1 MRQTELL
8 DEPITTDS
16 EIQGIPKRRRW
27 PRWLLIIVAVAFIT
41 IFAWPPGVVFYTDWL
56 WFKDLGY
63 QTVFSTMLVTKV
75 TLGLTVGLLAAAFTW
90 LNFGLAL
97 RPSHEPADVQEVS
110 RETGGEAGWEA
121 GPRSFVINGQRIPVP
136 DLARLAGRLALP
148 AALAIGAY
156 AGLLAWGAW
165 DIWLRYRYQSPFG
178 EADPIFGRDIAFYF
192 FTLPALDAL
201 ASLLFTLALVSLIGT
216 AAIYVVRGAARV
228 AMREPMLGSDTFS
241 KLRQFAVGRG
251 PRAHLLSLV
260 AVMFL
265 ALAGQAYLG
274 IPNLLFSTSGP
285 VAGASYTDIN
295 ATLPLLYMQVGVAAL
310 VAVLAAASLLRSK
323 SGLLWVGLGL
333 YLLTLIGGLL
343 YPAIVQR
350 FSVGPN
356 ELAKETPYII
366 HNIAATRKA
375 FGLDHVEERELPGET
390 ALTAQD
396 IQENQGTINNV
407 RLWDQQPLLDT
418 FSQIQE
424 IRTYYD
430 FKSVDNDRY
439 RINGELRQVMLSAR
453 ELSSASL
460 PNRNWINEQLTFTHG
475 FGLTLGPVNQVT
487 LEGLPV
493 LFVKD
498 IPPVSSAPALKVDR
512 PEIYFGELS
521 NDRVY
526 VKTKSKEFNYP
537 AGEENVFASF
547 AGAGGVAIGST
558 WRQLLFAARFGD
570 LKLLLSNDLTPESR
584 VLYHR
589 NIKERLGQLAPFL
602 SFDDDPYLVI
612 SEGRLFWIVD
622 AYTVSDRYPYSQPA
636 GSGVNY
642 IRNSVKAVAD
652 AYQGHV
658 RLYIAD
664 ERDPLI
670 QTWARIFPGVLKPL
684 SEMPADLR
692 AHLRYP
698 EDIFK
703 IQTAVYSTYHMDQPQ
718 VFYNKEDQWSVVS
731 MAEKQGEAE
740 SQTMEP
746 YYTIMKLPS
755 ERTEEFLLLLPFT
768 PKRKDNLGAWMVARA
783 DGEHYGRLLVY
794 RFPKQKL
801 IYGPR
806 QIVARINQDP
816 EISRQL
822 SLWNQRGS
830 QVIFGALLVIPIKE
844 SLIYVQPLY
853 LRAETG
859 KIPELKRVIVAAENR
874 IAMEPTLEAGLARI
888 FGNASSAA
896 EDLAQTSQQIPQR
909 ASRVGETPAAQ
920 SASDVQSLAAQARQ
934 HYDRALQAQREG
946 DWTRY
951 GEEIKRLGA
960 AIEQISKQR

>member
-8 DEPITTDS
+8 DEPITT
-16 EIQGIPKRRRW
+16 EPEVQGIPKRRRR

-41 IFAWPPGVVFYTDWL
+41 IFAWLPGVVFYTDWL

-90 LNFGLAL
+90 LNFGLAV
-97 RPSHEPADVQEVS
+97 RPSHEPANVQEVS

-121 GPRSFVINGQRIPVP
+121 GPRSFVINGQRIPAP

-148 AALAIGAY
+148 AAVAIGAY

-192 FTLPALDAL
+192 FTLPALEAL
-201 ASLLFTLALVSLIGT
+201 ASLLFIVTVVSLIGT

-356 ELAKETPYII
+356 ELAMETPYII

-375 FGLDHVEERELPGET
+375 FGLDQVEERELPGET

-396 IQENQGTINNV
+396 IQENQATINNV

-498 IPPVSSAPALKVDR
+498 IPPVSSAPALKIER

-526 VKTKSKEFNYP
+526 VKTKAKEFNYP

-547 AGAGGVAIGST
+547 AGAGGVAIDST
-558 WRQLLFAARFGD
+558 WRQLLFASRFRD

-584 VLYHR
+584 VLYYR
-589 NIKERLGQLAPFL
+589 NIKERLDQVAPFL
-602 SFDDDPYLVI
+602 SFDSDPYLVI

-622 AYTVSDRYPYSQPA
+622 AYTVSDRYPYSQPV
-636 GSGVNY
+636 GGVNY
-642 IRNSVKAVAD
+642 IRNSVKAVVD

-731 MAEKQGEAE
+731 MAEKQGDAE
-740 SQTMEP
+740 SQAMEP

-755 ERTEEFLLLLPFT
+755 ERTEEFILLLPFT
-768 PKRKDNLGAWMVARA
+768 PKRKDNLAAWMVARA

-816 EISRQL
+816 EISREL

-853 LRAETG
+853 MRAETG

-896 EDLAQTSQQIPQR
+896 EDLAQTSQQIPQQ

-920 SASDVQSLAAQARQ
+920 SAATTQSLAAQARQ

>member
-8 DEPITTDS
+8 DEPIITDS
-16 EIQGIPKRRRW
+16 EIQGIPKRRRR

-90 LNFGLAL
+90 LNFGLAV
-97 RPSHEPADVQEVS
+97 RPSHDPADVQEVS

-121 GPRSFVINGQRIPVP
+121 GPRSFVINGQRIPAP

-192 FTLPALDAL
+192 FTLPALEAL
-201 ASLLFTLALVSLIGT
+201 ASLLFIVTVVSLIGT
-216 AAIYVVRGAARV
+216 AAIYVVREAARV

-265 ALAGQAYLG
+265 AMAGQAYLG

-295 ATLPLLYMQVGVAAL
+295 ATLPLLYAQVGVAAL

-356 ELAKETPYII
+356 ELAMETPYII

-396 IQENQGTINNV
+396 IQENQATINNV

-453 ELSSASL
+453 ELSSESL

-498 IPPVSSAPALKVDR
+498 IPPVSSAPVLKIER

-526 VKTKSKEFNYP
+526 VKTKAKEFNYP

-547 AGAGGVAIGST
+547 AGVGGVAIDST
-558 WRQLLFAARFGD
+558 WRQLLFASRFRD

-584 VLYHR
+584 VLYYR

-602 SFDDDPYLVI
+602 RFDGDPYMVI

-622 AYTVSDRYPYSQPA
+622 AYTVSDRYPYSQPV
-636 GSGVNY
+636 GGVNY
-642 IRNSVKAVAD
+642 IRNSVKAVVD
-652 AYQGHV
+652 AYHGHV
-658 RLYIAD
+658 QLYIAN

-731 MAEKQGEAE
+731 MAEKQVEAE
-740 SQTMEP
+740 SPTMEP

-755 ERTEEFLLLLPFT
+755 ERTEEFILLLPFT
-768 PKRKDNLGAWMVARA
+768 PKRKDNLAAWMVARA

-853 LRAETG
+853 MRAETG

-874 IAMEPTLEAGLARI
+874 IAMEPTLEAGLARV
-888 FGNASSAA
+888 FGNAPSAA
-896 EDLAQTSQQIPQR
+896 EDLAQTSPQ

-920 SASDVQSLAAQARQ
+920 SAANAQNLAAQARQ

-960 AIEQISKQR
+960 AIEQMSKQR

>member
-1 MRQTELL
+1 M
-8 DEPITTDS
+8 
-16 EIQGIPKRRRW
+16 
-27 PRWLLIIVAVAFIT
+27 IIVAVAFIT
-41 IFAWPPGVVFYTDWL
+41 IFAWLPGVVFYTDWL

-97 RPSHEPADVQEVS
+97 RPSHDPADVQEVS
-110 RETGGEAGWEA
+110 RETGGEAGWDA
-121 GPRSFVINGQRIPVP
+121 GPRSFVINGQRIPAP

-148 AALAIGAY
+148 AAVAIGAY

-192 FTLPALDAL
+192 FTLPALEAL
-201 ASLLFTLALVSLIGT
+201 ASLLFIVTVVSLIGT
-216 AAIYVVRGAARV
+216 AAIYVVREAARV
-228 AMREPMLGSDTFS
+228 AMREPMPGSDTFS

-265 ALAGQAYLG
+265 AMAGQAYLG

-333 YLLTLIGGLL
+333 YLLTLIGGFL

-356 ELAKETPYII
+356 ELAMETPYII
-366 HNIAATRKA
+366 HNIDATRKA
-375 FGLDHVEERELPGET
+375 FGLDKVEERELPGET

-396 IQENQGTINNV
+396 IQDNQATINNV

-453 ELSSASL
+453 ELSSESL
-460 PNRNWINEQLTFTHG
+460 PNRNWINEQLTFTQG

-498 IPPVSSAPALKVDR
+498 IPPVSSAPALKIER

-526 VKTKSKEFNYP
+526 VKTKAKEFNYP

-558 WRQLLFAARFGD
+558 WRQLLFATRFRD
-570 LKLLLSNDLTPESR
+570 MKLLLSNDLTPESR

-612 SEGRLFWIVD
+612 SEGRFFWIAD
-622 AYTVSDRYPYSQPA
+622 AYTVSDRYPYSQPV
-636 GSGVNY
+636 GGGVNY
-642 IRNSVKAVAD
+642 IRNSVKAVVD
-652 AYQGHV
+652 AYHGHV

-703 IQTAVYSTYHMDQPQ
+703 IQTSVYSTYHMDQPL

-731 MAEKQGEAE
+731 MAEKQGESE
-740 SQTMEP
+740 SQVMEP

-755 ERTEEFLLLLPFT
+755 ERTEEFILLLPFT
-768 PKRKDNLGAWMVARA
+768 PKRKDNLAAWMVARA
-783 DGEHYGRLLVY
+783 DGAHYGRLLVY

-806 QIVARINQDP
+806 QIAARINQDP
-816 EISRQL
+816 EIARQL
-822 SLWNQRGS
+822 SLWNQGGS
-830 QVIFGALLVIPIKE
+830 QVNLGTLLVIPIKE

-896 EDLAQTSQQIPQR
+896 EDLAQTSQQTSPQ

-920 SASDVQSLAAQARQ
+920 SAANAQNLAAQAMQ

-960 AIEQISKQR
+960 AIEQMSKQR

>member
-1 MRQTELL
+1 M
-8 DEPITTDS
+8 
-16 EIQGIPKRRRW
+16 
-27 PRWLLIIVAVAFIT
+27 IIAAVVFIT
-41 IFAWPPGVVFYTDWL
+41 IFAWPLWAVFYTDWL

-75 TLGLTVGLLAAAFTW
+75 TLGLTVGLLAAAGAW

-97 RPSHEPADVQEVS
+97 RLSHEPAYIQEVS
-110 RETGGEAGWEA
+110 KEAGGEGGREA
-121 GPRSFVINGQRIPVP
+121 GPRSFVINGQRIPAP
-136 DLARLAGRLALP
+136 DLARLIRRLALP

-192 FTLPALDAL
+192 FTLPALEAL
-201 ASLLFTLALVSLIGT
+201 ASLLLTLALVSLVGT
-216 AAIYVVRGAARV
+216 AAIYVFRVAARM
-228 AMREPMLGSDTFS
+228 AMREPMPGQMLGSDIFS
-241 KLRQFAVGRG
+241 KLRQFALGRG

-260 AVMFL
+260 AIMFL

-285 VAGASYTDIN
+285 VAGASYVDIN
-295 ATLPLLYMQVGVAAL
+295 ATAPLLYTQVGVAAL
-310 VAVLAAASLLRSK
+310 VAVLAAATLLRSK

-333 YLLTLIGGLL
+333 YLLTLISGFL

-356 ELAKETPYII
+356 ELALETPYII

-375 FGLDHVEERELPGET
+375 FGLDQVEERELPGET

-396 IQENQGTINNV
+396 IQENPGTINNV

-487 LEGLPV
+487 PEGLPV

-498 IPPVSSAPALKVDR
+498 IPPASSVPALKIER

-526 VKTKSKEFNYP
+526 VKTKAREFNYP
-537 AGEENVFASF
+537 AGEENVFANF
-547 AGAGGVAIGST
+547 AGASGVSIGST
-558 WRQLLFAARFGD
+558 WRQLLFAARFRD
-570 LKLLLSNDLTPESR
+570 LKLLLSKDLTPESR

-589 NIKERLGQLAPFL
+589 GIKERLGRLAPFL
-602 SFDDDPYLVI
+602 IFDDDPYLVI
-612 SEGRLFWIVD
+612 SEGRLFWIAD

-636 GSGVNY
+636 DGGVNY
-642 IRNSVKAVAD
+642 IRNSVKAVVD
-652 AYQGHV
+652 AYHGHV

-670 QTWARIFPGVLKPL
+670 QTWARVFPGVLEPL
-684 SEMPADLR
+684 SEMSADLR

-703 IQTAVYSTYHMDQPQ
+703 IQTTVYSTYHMDQPQ
-718 VFYNKEDQWSVVS
+718 VFYNKEDQWSIAS
-731 MAEKQGEAE
+731 MAEKQGDSE
-740 SQTMEP
+740 SQAMEP
-746 YYTIMKLPS
+746 YYTIMKLPG
-755 ERTEEFLLLLPFT
+755 ERTEEFIFLLPFT
-768 PKRKDNLGAWMVARA
+768 PKRKDNLAAWMAARA
-783 DGEHYGRLLVY
+783 DGPHYGRLLVY

-806 QIVARINQDP
+806 QIAARINQDP
-816 EISRQL
+816 EIVRQL

-830 QVIFGALLVIPIKE
+830 QVNLGTLLVIPIKE

-888 FGNASSAA
+888 FGNAPSAA
-896 EDLAQTSQQIPQR
+896 ENLAQASQQITPQ

-920 SASDVQSLAAQARQ
+920 SAANTQSLAAQAMQ
-934 HYDRALQAQREG
+934 HYDRAIQAQREG
-946 DWTRY
+946 DWARY
-951 GEEIKRLGA
+951 GEEIKRLRA
-960 AIEQISKQR
+960 AIEQISKRR

>member
-1 MRQTELL
+1 
-8 DEPITTDS
+8 
-16 EIQGIPKRRRW
+16 
-27 PRWLLIIVAVAFIT
+27 
-41 IFAWPPGVVFYTDWL
+41 
-56 WFKDLGY
+56 
-63 QTVFSTMLVTKV
+63 
-75 TLGLTVGLLAAAFTW
+75 
-90 LNFGLAL
+90 
-97 RPSHEPADVQEVS
+97 
-110 RETGGEAGWEA
+110 
-121 GPRSFVINGQRIPVP
+121 
-136 DLARLAGRLALP
+136 
-148 AALAIGAY
+148 
-156 AGLLAWGAW
+156 
-165 DIWLRYRYQSPFG
+165 
-178 EADPIFGRDIAFYF
+178 
-192 FTLPALDAL
+192 
-201 ASLLFTLALVSLIGT
+201 
-216 AAIYVVRGAARV
+216 
-228 AMREPMLGSDTFS
+228 
-241 KLRQFAVGRG
+241 
-251 PRAHLLSLV
+251 
-260 AVMFL
+260 
-265 ALAGQAYLG
+265 
-274 IPNLLFSTSGP
+274 
-285 VAGASYTDIN
+285 
-295 ATLPLLYMQVGVAAL
+295 LPLLYMQVGVTAL

-333 YLLTLIGGLL
+333 YLLTLTGGLL

-375 FGLDHVEERELPGET
+375 FGLDQVEERELPGET

-396 IQENQGTINNV
+396 IQENQATINNV

-439 RINGELRQVMLSAR
+439 HINGELRQVMLSAR

-498 IPPVSSAPALKVDR
+498 IPPVSSAPALKIER

-526 VKTKSKEFNYP
+526 VKTKAKEFNYP

-558 WRQLLFAARFGD
+558 WRQLLFATRFGD

-602 SFDDDPYLVI
+602 SFDDDPYMVI
-612 SEGRLFWIVD
+612 SEGRLFWIAD
-622 AYTVSDRYPYSQPA
+622 AYTVSDRYPYSQPV
-636 GSGVNY
+636 GGGVNY
-642 IRNSVKAVAD
+642 IRNSVKAVVD

-703 IQTAVYSTYHMDQPQ
+703 IQTSVYSTYHMDQPL

-731 MAEKQGEAE
+731 MAEKQGESE
-740 SQTMEP
+740 SQVMEP

-755 ERTEEFLLLLPFT
+755 ERTEEFILLLPFT
-768 PKRKDNLGAWMVARA
+768 PKRKDNLAAWMVARA
-783 DGEHYGRLLVY
+783 DGAHYGRLLVY

-806 QIVARINQDP
+806 QIAARINQDP
-816 EISRQL
+816 EIARQL
-822 SLWNQRGS
+822 SLWNQGGS
-830 QVIFGALLVIPIKE
+830 QVNLGTLLVIPIKE

-896 EDLAQTSQQIPQR
+896 EDLAQTSQQIPQQ

-920 SASDVQSLAAQARQ
+920 SAATTQSLAAQAMQ